1 MSCSLGDDSCY
12 QIDDCCRLGDKSW
25 YQIDNSC
32 SIGDDSCSQIDN
44 RCSLG
49 DDSCSQIDEI
59 AHQSLSRSRRPC
71 SPLSR
76 PARQRD
82 SCNLGGSS
90 SRMTHFSAAKRRVR
104 RVVRA
109 ILSRKV
115 SERDAVPSVFD
126 IWAMPEDG
134 PPNGSGLPVGRG
146 GAEFGRK
153 RAEFGARIFL
163 DREEGVFPFS
173 SRKPAPRRRRLRSR
187 RRRVATR
194 WHSRRARRHGEE

>member
-1 MSCSLGDDSCY
+1 MPDFPDSCSLGDNSCYQIDNRCSPEDNSCYQIDDCCSLGDNSCYQIDDCCSLGDDSCY
-12 QIDDCCRLGDKSW
+12 
-25 YQIDNSC
+25 
-32 SIGDDSCSQIDN
+32 
-44 RCSLG
+44 
-49 DDSCSQIDEI
+49 QIDEI

-104 RVVRA
+104 RVVRT

-115 SERDAVPSVFD
+115 SERDAAPSMIE

-146 GAEFGRK
+146 GAEFGAKRAEFGVK
-153 RAEFGARIFL
+153 RAEFGA
-163 DREEGVFPFS
+163 
-173 SRKPAPRRRRLRSR
+173 K
-187 RRRVATR
+187 
-194 WHSRRARRHGEE
+194 